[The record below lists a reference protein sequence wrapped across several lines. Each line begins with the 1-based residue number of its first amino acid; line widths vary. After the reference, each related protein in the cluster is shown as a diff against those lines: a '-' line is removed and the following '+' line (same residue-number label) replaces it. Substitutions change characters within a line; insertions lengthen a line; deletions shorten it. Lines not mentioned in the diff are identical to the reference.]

1 MVCKIQTVLELIS
14 PEELGRTLTHEHFS
28 IDFRQVYVDPP
39 EQLQSFFENK
49 ISLENV
55 GFIKQYPYSSKYNLQ
70 FNDAETQAA
79 VLYEME
85 LYKRF
90 GGGAIVENSN
100 HGLQR
105 NVKFLKEVSQ
115 RTGVHVI
122 AGTGHYISL
131 VQPPSVLTM
140 SQEEMC
146 NLMLTELTTG
156 CVDYPDVKCGFIGEV
171 GSGWPLH
178 DFERRAII
186 ATGEVQAQLGCP
198 VSFHPG
204 RHPEAP
210 FEIIRLFQEAG
221 GDAKKAVMSHLD
233 RTILKN
239 ENLLEFSNLGTY
251 CQFDLFGTECSL
263 YQLNLAADMPSD
275 AQRMD
280 KVVSLIEAG
289 KEDRVLVAHD
299 IHTKHRLI
307 KFGGHGYSHI
317 LNNVLPKMKAK
328 GVSQATIDR
337 IMIEN
342 PKTWLAYKQ
351 N

>member
-1 MVCKIQTVLELIS
+1 MQTVLGLIS
-14 PEELGRTLTHEHFS
+14 PEELGITLTHEHFS
-28 IDFRQVYVDPP
+28 MDFQQLYVEPP
-39 EQLQSFFENK
+39 EQLKSFFENK

-55 GFIKQYPYSSKYNLQ
+55 GFIKQYPYSSKYNCI
-70 FNDAETQAA
+70 FNDAETHAA
-79 VLYEME
+79 VLYEMK
-85 LYKRF
+85 LYKQF
-90 GGGAIVENSN
+90 GGGTVVENSS

-105 NVKFLKEVSQ
+105 NIKFLKEVSQ

-122 AGTGHYISL
+122 AGTGHYIYF
-131 VQPPSVLTM
+131 VQPPSVLTL

-146 NLMLTELTTG
+146 SLMVNELTIG
-156 CVDYPDVKCGFIGEV
+156 CVDQPDIKCGFIGEV

-178 DFERRAII
+178 EFEKRAII

-221 GDAKKAVMSHLD
+221 GDVKKTVMSHLD
-233 RTILKN
+233 RTMSKN
-239 ENLLEFSNLGTY
+239 EDILEFSNLGTY

-263 YQLNLAADMPSD
+263 YQMSLLTDMPSD

-289 KEDRVLVAHD
+289 KEDRILIAHD

-317 LNNVLPKMKAK
+317 LNNVLPKMKTK
-328 GVSQATIDR
+328 GISQEMIDK
-337 IMIEN
+337 ITTEN
-342 PKTWLAYKQ
+342 PKTWLAYRQK
-351 N
+351 